1 MMLAVT
7 TEDWVE
13 IQEDQELA
21 QEVSDAVD
29 TCIDEGLSY
38 GIFVSGGCEEIGV
51 YGYEKEQLL
60 AMCEAENM
68 TEEELLA
75 QFLAEKIGGDYIA
88 VVYLNMGEQS
98 S

>member
-38 GIFVSGGCEEIGV
+38 GIFVIGGCEEIGV
-51 YGYEKEQLL
+51 YGYEKEQFL
-60 AMCEAENM
+60 AMCEAESM